1 MPEGKTQS
9 VEQKTRGWTSLE
21 LPMSCVAMGAALA
34 ATPECSRLTMPIPL
48 LIGAKKEDSA
58 CI

>member
-1 MPEGKTQS
+1 MPVGKTQS
-9 VEQKTRGWTSLE
+9 VEQKTRGRISLQ

-34 ATPECSRLTMPIPL
+34 ATPECSRLSMPVPL
-48 LIGAKKEDSA
+48 LIGARKEDSA

>member
-1 MPEGKTQS
+1 MPVGKTQS
-9 VEQKTRGWTSLE
+9 VEQKTWGWISLQ
-21 LPMSCVAMGAALA
+21 LPISCVAMGAALA
-34 ATPECSRLTMPIPL
+34 ATPECSRLTMPIQL